1 MLEILEKGNFSKI
14 PVYRNQP
21 DNVIGYLKVKN
32 LIVFS
37 LNEKKKLK
45 EGNIITPIVQ
55 ISEGSTL
62 LEAIDSFRTNKTN
75 FAAVVHHE
83 TKKCLG
89 IITLKQIFEKLVLKE
104 FNDSDVR
111 VKLNLEKRGVLD

>member
-1 MLEILEKGNFSKI
+1 MNEEAILDDKMFEILEKGNFSKI

-37 LNEKKKLK
+37 LNENKKLK
-45 EGNIITPIVQ
+45 DGNIITPIVQ

-62 LEAIDSFRTNKTN
+62 L
-75 FAAVVHHE
+75 
-83 TKKCLG
+83 
-89 IITLKQIFEKLVLKE
+89 
-104 FNDSDVR
+104 
-111 VKLNLEKRGVLD
+111 